1 VGAAPH
7 IQQAVAADQGSSGET
22 GTHMKLVF
30 SKAVGRI
37 KLLGLEM
44 SDKNVQHVVLEVDGA
59 EVSLPIGSQFVLVAD
74 LVVGAP
80 KSVMPYVKDAYIEAG
95 YTYRTVD

>member
-1 VGAAPH
+1 
-7 IQQAVAADQGSSGET
+7 
-22 GTHMKLVF
+22 
-30 SKAVGRI
+30 
-37 KLLGLEM
+37 
-44 SDKNVQHVVLEVDGA
+44 
-59 EVSLPIGSQFVLVAD
+59 VLVAD